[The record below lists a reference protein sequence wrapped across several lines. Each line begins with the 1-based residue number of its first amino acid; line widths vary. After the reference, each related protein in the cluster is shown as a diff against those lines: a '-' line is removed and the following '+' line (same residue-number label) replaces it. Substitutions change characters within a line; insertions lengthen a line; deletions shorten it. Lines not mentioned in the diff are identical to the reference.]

1 MWTTRQAYLNMYS
14 CRVNYR
20 LRHFGGPYIR
30 STWHSN
36 QSFLL
41 TYMKRL
47 AHVTTSSGTDNIAQH
62 ICNISS
68 FWSSETIQQIAV
80 LTMIDKATKSQGYS
94 LSFIAAKSCILMTY
108 YTILERC
115 GLHTTEFKFHS
126 FLFLTSVVKI
136 WHFNKLQEKQEWSR
150 FFYSIFNDSCHAAL
164 YFKIYVPFFTGIH
177 FVWFPLLASVFFITL
192 ELLQYRILHNDGSYE
207 ILIRGG
213 FEGNLLAPVACGS
226 FYVVSRGV
234 DFENSGM
241 DKANSFLVFLLLSI
255 LTDLIFG
262 CTHYLT
268 HDIPSLWQRHV
279 IHHKCRKEKLN
290 AFAGFYSDFLDS
302 VIMNISAI
310 VTAVVLVIC
319 FGRYHVSYM
328 DVVYAAGTS
337 HLRYGEDQMNLMFF
351 FEWDLIDM
359 LLKKN
364 RIGSYHA
371 QHHHDSNINYSLYG
385 IVSDGLIKAM
395 MPSFA
400 TNAKVKGI

>member
-1 MWTTRQAYLNMYS
+1 
-14 CRVNYR
+14 V
-20 LRHFGGPYIR
+20 
-30 STWHSN
+30 
-36 QSFLL
+36 
-41 TYMKRL
+41 
-47 AHVTTSSGTDNIAQH
+47 H
-62 ICNISS
+62 II
-68 FWSSETIQQIAV
+68 
-80 LTMIDKATKSQGYS
+80 
-94 LSFIAAKSCILMTY
+94 
-108 YTILERC
+108 
-115 GLHTTEFKFHS
+115 
-126 FLFLTSVVKI
+126 
-136 WHFNKLQEKQEWSR
+136 
-150 FFYSIFNDSCHAAL
+150 
-164 YFKIYVPFFTGIH
+164 
-177 FVWFPLLASVFFITL
+177 L

-207 ILIRGG
+207 ILSRGR
-213 FEGNLLAPVACGS
+213 FEDNLLAPVVCSS
-226 FYVVSRGV
+226 FYAVSRGV

-241 DKANSFLVFLLLSI
+241 DKANSFLVFLILLFVI
-255 LTDLIFG
+255 DLIFG

-268 HDIPSLWQRHV
+268 HYIPSLWQRHV